1 MLNSEIETDCVLSI
15 DDDIVMLT
23 PDEIEFGYQTWREF
37 PDRLGKNIFLADGPS
52 QTLFSVG
59 YPPRLHLFDEEQNNF
74 KYNSE
79 WTNEASIILT
89 GGSFYHKYFSH
100 AYSHLTPGNIPLQL
114 YKTSKVHLA
123 HIRDWVDSHMNCE
136 DILMNFVISNSTGKA
151 PIKIGPR
158 KKFKCIECSN
168 QNSISIDPGN
178 YFFQA
183 SSDLCN
189 QAFLTL

>member
-1 MLNSEIETDCVLSI
+1 M
-15 DDDIVMLT
+15 
-23 PDEIEFGYQTWREF
+23 
-37 PDRLGKNIFLADGPS
+37 
-52 QTLFSVG
+52 FSVG

-114 YKTSKVHLA
+114 YQTSKVHSA

-168 QNSISIDPGN
+168 QNSISIDPGI
-178 YFFQA
+178 FFQA

-189 QAFLTL
+189 QAHSVIFISGHMVERSECINYFTEQYGDMPLKAVQFRADPVLYKDEPKKSGKFK

>member
-1 MLNSEIETDCVLSI
+1 M
-15 DDDIVMLT
+15 
-23 PDEIEFGYQTWREF
+23 
-37 PDRLGKNIFLADGPS
+37 
-52 QTLFSVG
+52 FSVG

-114 YKTSKVHLA
+114 YQTSKVHSA

-178 YFFQA
+178 FFK
-183 SSDLCN
+183 SRLI
-189 QAFLTL
+189 FEIKLF

>member
-1 MLNSEIETDCVLSI
+1 M
-15 DDDIVMLT
+15 
-23 PDEIEFGYQTWREF
+23 
-37 PDRLGKNIFLADGPS
+37 
-52 QTLFSVG
+52 G

-114 YKTSKVHLA
+114 YETSLKVHSA

-178 YFFQA
+178 AEFIGPFHTLISFSGHMVERSECINYFTEQYGGMPLKAVQFRA
-183 SSDLCN
+183 DPVLYKDEPKKSGKFKAIPLK
-189 QAFLTL
+189 L

>member
-1 MLNSEIETDCVLSI
+1 M
-15 DDDIVMLT
+15 
-23 PDEIEFGYQTWREF
+23 
-37 PDRLGKNIFLADGPS
+37 
-52 QTLFSVG
+52 FSVG

-114 YKTSKVHLA
+114 YQTSKVHSA

-168 QNSISIDPGN
+168 QNSISIDPGY
-178 YFFQA
+178 YFFQT
-183 SSDLCN
+183 SSDRCN

>member
-1 MLNSEIETDCVLSI
+1 MLH
-15 DDDIVMLT
+15 
-23 PDEIEFGYQTWREF
+23 
-37 PDRLGKNIFLADGPS
+37 K
-52 QTLFSVG
+52 LFILVG

-100 AYSHLTPGNIPLQL
+100 AYSHLTPGKNYRSITVIPDELTVT
-114 YKTSKVHLA
+114 YALA

-168 QNSISIDPGN
+168 QNSISIDPGKTKGFDPQMTSKRPLN
-178 YFFQA
+178 
-183 SSDLCN
+183 DL
-189 QAFLTL
+189 